1 MLAYE
6 GQLIMNGFYPG
17 SEGLIDWHWL
27 RTKEITTYC
36 PNSRTRPRLEA
47 TLRLIQ
53 QGHLKVKE
61 LVTHEFG
68 IQNAEKAYGML
79 LDGSAT
85 FLGIIINW
93 N

>member
-1 MLAYE
+1 
-6 GQLIMNGFYPG
+6 MNGFYPG

-68 IQNAEKAYGML
+68 IQDAVKAYGML